1 MNMPVKKPYAKAGGS
16 LENRT
21 GSWRSQRPMVDYNK
35 CIGCQRCV
43 KLCPENCMLMKK
55 IKDNPK
61 AVIDYNYCKGC
72 GLCAKECPVKA
83 IKMVDD
89 FK

>member
-1 MNMPVKKPYAKAGGS
+1 MKVNKPYTKPAGS
-16 LENRT
+16 LKNKT
-21 GSWRSQRPMVDYNK
+21 GNWRSQKPIVDYSK
-35 CIGCQRCV
+35 CIGCQRCA
-43 KLCPENCMLMKK
+43 KLCPDSCIIMKK
-55 IKDNPK
+55 IKNNPK
-61 AVIDYNYCKGC
+61 AIIDYNYCKGC